1 MIRQRTRPLT
11 LAAKDTLKKLS
22 LSAGVLVVLLVVAE
36 LFVRVSGLAPVQ
48 FAQTRHLETDD
59 KRRALD
65 LYPSD
70 ERDTFDVDL
79 QDEGTLAEFQAL
91 GLDASEYAEHT
102 PHGIAFRYSAELCRG
117 GDVPPK
123 SERTRIM
130 IVGDSFAEG
139 QGVREDETSAAQLQ
153 VRLGDR
159 YEVLNCGRRGYD
171 ISDVAEFLER
181 HIEALEPDV
190 VLYAYTLNDPE
201 QSEAFAAQQT
211 FLDDWILARRQ
222 MVSDG
227 PGGLSFFQSHLWAAL
242 QDRLEGASVGQATTT
257 WYRDMVM
264 EPNAEGWTRSLEH
277 IDAMKAL
284 ASSLGADFEV
294 VIQPLLV
301 DLDGVYPFEAVHEQ
315 VLSDLEARGVH
326 ATDALANFAGRSAPS
341 LWVHACDR
349 HPNRE
354 AQGLIAESMALALED
369 LR

>member
-1 MIRQRTRPLT
+1 M
-11 LAAKDTLKKLS
+11 AAKDTLKKLS
-22 LSAGVLVVLLVVAE
+22 LSAGVLVVLLLVAE
-36 LFVRVSGLAPVQ
+36 LVVRVSGLAPMQ

-59 KRRALD
+59 KRMGLD

-70 ERDTFDVDL
+70 ARDAFDVDL
-79 QDEGTLAEFQAL
+79 RAEGTLAAL
-91 GLDASEYAEHT
+91 RSKGLEASEYAEHT
-102 PHGIAFRYSAELCRG
+102 PHGIELRYSAELCRG

-123 SERTRIM
+123 SARTRIM

-139 QGVREDETSAAQLQ
+139 QGVRENETSAAQLQ
-153 VRLGDR
+153 ARLGDG

-171 ISDVAEFLER
+171 VSDVEDFLAR
-181 HIEALEPDV
+181 HIEALAPDV

-227 PGGLSFFQSHLWAAL
+227 PGGLSFFESHLLAAL
-242 QDRLEGASVGQATTT
+242 EDRLEGASVGRATTA

-264 EPNAEGWTRSLEH
+264 APNAEGWARSLAH
-277 IDAMKAL
+277 IDGIKAL
-284 ASSLGADFEV
+284 ASSIGADFEV

-301 DLDGVYPFEAVHEQ
+301 DLDGEYPFEAVHAK
-315 VLSDLEARGVH
+315 VARDLEERGVSV
-326 ATDALANFAGRSAPS
+326 TDALDNLRGRSAPS
-341 LWVHACDR
+341 LWVHASDR
-349 HPNRE
+349 HPNGV
-354 AQGLIAESMALALED
+354 AQGLIAESMARALED

>member
-1 MIRQRTRPLT
+1 MAP
-11 LAAKDTLKKLS
+11 KDTLKKLS
-22 LSAGVLVVLLVVAE
+22 LSVGVLVVLLLVAE
-36 LFVRVSGLAPVQ
+36 LVVRASGLAPVQ

-59 KRRALD
+59 KRVGLD

-70 ERDTFDVDL
+70 ERDAFDVDL
-79 QDEGTLAEFQAL
+79 GDAETLAAL
-91 GLDASEYAEHT
+91 RTKGLDASEYAEHT
-102 PHGIAFRYSAELCRG
+102 PHGIELRYSAELCRG

-153 VRLGDR
+153 ERLGDS

-171 ISDVAEFLER
+171 VSDVANFLER
-181 HIEALEPDV
+181 HLETLEPDV

-222 MVSDG
+222 MVSEG
-227 PGGLSFFQSHLWAAL
+227 PGGLSFFQSHLLAAL
-242 QDRLEGASVGQATTT
+242 KDRLEGASVGQATTT

-284 ASSLGADFEV
+284 SSSLGADFEV

-301 DLDGVYPFEAVHEQ
+301 DLDGVYPFEGVHEK
-315 VLSDLEARGVH
+315 VLGDLEARGISV
-326 ATDALANFAGRSAPS
+326 TDALPNFAGQDAPS

-349 HPNRE
+349 HPNRQ
-354 AQGLIAESMALALED
+354 AQGLIADSMARALED